1 MRKKW
6 QDDGH
11 EETEAVLRTIEKQIT
26 REYAQAER
34 EIKEKL
40 DDYLRRFEVKDEIKR
55 KAVALG
61 NITQADYEKWRT
73 GQILVG
79 QRWAEMRDSIAQ
91 DLTKTDQ
98 LARST
103 AFGHI
108 PEVYA
113 INHNYGTYQVEKA
126 SKIDTSYTL
135 YDRQTVERLMLDEEG
150 SFVPKPGRKLTA
162 KINAGKAEAWNK
174 KNVQSVM
181 IQGILQGESIPNIAT
196 RLSNAVGEQNRKAAI
211 RNARTMVTG
220 VQNAGR
226 VDSYERAKEMGINV
240 GKQWLATLDLRTR
253 HWHAELDGV
262 IKETDQPFENEY
274 GEIMYPGDPTAD
286 PANIYNCR
294 CTLIAAL
301 KGFERDLSDLSDRR
315 SEKLGNMTYEEWKEE
330 HETYSDPI
338 TKQDDIADMMKRS
351 YIQDYKYISGQNPN
365 IQSDDF
371 RLPFTKPKEEPE
383 EPSFVFEEAKS
394 KKEAEEY
401 AKSWATSVDYDGIS
415 LEKANTIN
423 EQMGLLTSKYK
434 INNLD
439 SFGVGFTDG
448 AAMAS
453 NSSKLAIDPKQIGKK
468 LEEVHEEFV
477 SRQIKDQ
484 EKKQSIIDRYA
495 RGNRKIP
502 RDMQTIIDNIDR
514 NAQYNR
520 WSVADYSDEKLKVV
534 VTHEYGHILSD
545 QYFGLTSDVK
555 ASARANE
562 AEFYSLRFR
571 WKTIYE
577 QARDDGDIFNLSQYG
592 GKNEKE
598 FFAECF
604 AAREFGEELPDY
616 VESFMKE
623 VLNRAPM

>member
-1 MRKKW
+1 MRKRLL
-6 QDDGH
+6 DDGH
-11 EETEAVLRTIEKQIT
+11 EETEAVLATIEKQIN

-34 EIKEKL
+34 EIKAKL

-61 NITQADYEKWRT
+61 NITQAEYEKWRT

-150 SFVPKPGRKLTA
+150 RFVPKPGVKLSD
-162 KINAGKAEAWNK
+162 KINKQKTQAWNM

-181 IQGILQGESIPNIAT
+181 TQGILQGESIGEIAT
-196 RLSNAVGEQNRKAAI
+196 RLKPLGDTFTIEDIRNRDRMTAEQIAKTLEKKNREAAI

-240 GKQWLATLDLRTR
+240 GKQWLATLDMRTR

-315 SEKLGNMTYEEWKEE
+315 DEKLGNMTYEEWKEE

-338 TKQDDIADMMKRS
+338 TKQDEIADMMKRS
-351 YIQDYKYISGQNPN
+351 YIQDYKYISG
-365 IQSDDF
+365 
-371 RLPFTKPKEEPE
+371 
-383 EPSFVFEEAKS
+383 
-394 KKEAEEY
+394 
-401 AKSWATSVDYDGIS
+401 
-415 LEKANTIN
+415 
-423 EQMGLLTSKYK
+423 
-434 INNLD
+434 
-439 SFGVGFTDG
+439 
-448 AAMAS
+448 
-453 NSSKLAIDPKQIGKK
+453 
-468 LEEVHEEFV
+468 
-477 SRQIKDQ
+477 
-484 EKKQSIIDRYA
+484 
-495 RGNRKIP
+495 
-502 RDMQTIIDNIDR
+502 
-514 NAQYNR
+514 
-520 WSVADYSDEKLKVV
+520 
-534 VTHEYGHILSD
+534 
-545 QYFGLTSDVK
+545 
-555 ASARANE
+555 
-562 AEFYSLRFR
+562 
-571 WKTIYE
+571 
-577 QARDDGDIFNLSQYG
+577 
-592 GKNEKE
+592 
-598 FFAECF
+598 
-604 AAREFGEELPDY
+604 
-616 VESFMKE
+616 
-623 VLNRAPM
+623 